1 MVKPEIRFSLW
12 CGLFFILWYGIQY
25 FLGFHSVRLVF
36 AQYAGFLNY
45 TILFIMLLFTLKE
58 KRDDLK
64 SAFNVSAGVRA
75 GLIFSMITGWIFT
88 GWLLIYNYF
97 INPLWVE
104 DFVVW
109 QSLSGYSLPFFSIQT
124 SEEFTSVM
132 MLSNTETHI
141 ALNFLGILIFG
152 SIFSIFISI
161 GLNKKKT

>member
-1 MVKPEIRFSLW
+1 MIKPEIRYSLW
-12 CGLFFILWYGIQY
+12 CGLFFILWYVVQY
-25 FLGFHSVRLVF
+25 FAGFHTVRLVF

-45 TILFIMLLFTLKE
+45 TILFIMLFYSLKE

-64 SAFNVSAGVRA
+64 GSFDVQAGLRS
-75 GLIFSMITGWIFT
+75 GLIFCMITSWIFA
-88 GWLLIYNYF
+88 GWLLVYNYF

-104 DFVVW
+104 DFVIW

-124 SEEFTSVM
+124 SGEFTSVM

-152 SIFSIFISI
+152 SIFSIFISM
-161 GLNKKKT
+161 GLKKKTV